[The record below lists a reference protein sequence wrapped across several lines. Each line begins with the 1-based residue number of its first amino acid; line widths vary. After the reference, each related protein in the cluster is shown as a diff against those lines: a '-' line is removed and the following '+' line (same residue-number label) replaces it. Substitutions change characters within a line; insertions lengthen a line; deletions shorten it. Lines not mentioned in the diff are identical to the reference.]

1 MKNKKSLKEMS
12 KVPLIKYSKADHR
25 NQVATVLLHLKTNH
39 KHSLPQLIDDLSLSL
54 EMLVDNKNSLALPN
68 NDQHQLLRTRRP
80 PQIMA
85 PIKLLIV
92 VNSMVLMQ
100 SQRREE
106 RN

>member
-25 NQVATVLLHLKTNH
+25 NQVATELLHLKTNH
-39 KHSLPQLIDDLSLSL
+39 KHSLPQLIDDPSLSR
-54 EMLVDNKNSLALPN
+54 EMLDNKNSLVSLN
-68 NDQHQLLRTRRP
+68 NDQHLLLRIRLP